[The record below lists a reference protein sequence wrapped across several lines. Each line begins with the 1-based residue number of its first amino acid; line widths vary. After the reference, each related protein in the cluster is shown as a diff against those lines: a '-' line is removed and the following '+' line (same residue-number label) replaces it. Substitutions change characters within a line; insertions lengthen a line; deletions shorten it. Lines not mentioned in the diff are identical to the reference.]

1 MDYVYSVITILA
13 GCGVFLL
20 GFKLLSDNM
29 EKLAGNGLK
38 RLFNKTS
45 DKKLVGVGLGAAAT
59 AVVQSSDITTGMVIG
74 HYVFKT
80 SRNDHHGREHRHD
93 DHGADRG
100 IAGV

>member
-1 MDYVYSVITILA
+1 MRKGSHGGKLKNFMDYVYSVITILA

-20 GFKLLSDNM
+20 GFKWLRRCRHGGSTEFRHHYGDGDRVC
-29 EKLAGNGLK
+29 EY
-38 RLFNKTS
+38 
-45 DKKLVGVGLGAAAT
+45 
-59 AVVQSSDITTGMVIG
+59 G

-100 IAGV
+100 VAGI